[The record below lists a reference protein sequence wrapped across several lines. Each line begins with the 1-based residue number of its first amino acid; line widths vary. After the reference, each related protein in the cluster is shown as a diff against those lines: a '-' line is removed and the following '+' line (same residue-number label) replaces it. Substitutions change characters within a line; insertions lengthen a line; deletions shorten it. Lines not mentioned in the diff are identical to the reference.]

1 MWDEL
6 GEAWSMTGENASLAA
21 AAGEM
26 CAAQSRR
33 LVRACARV
41 ACGQAALTFRN
52 GIILISAKQ
61 HLTPQRGFQ
70 DGSSS
75 ML

>member
-33 LVRACARV
+33 LVCVRV
-41 ACGQAALTFRN
+41 
-52 GIILISAKQ
+52 
-61 HLTPQRGFQ
+61 RG
-70 DGSSS
+70 S
-75 ML
+75 LAVKRR